1 MSTQRVTLTTLA
13 DLAAC
18 VEGMYG
24 QVPTNSLTITPFIT
38 DADGR
43 ERVGPIARHELLTD
57 IPLPDQVEAML
68 AFIKQA
74 PIENITSI
82 TIGIY
87 TPAEVSASTLEALGL
102 HAIALGWEVLD
113 VYAGNEVEVYNRI
126 PRHSRLEVQASP
138 LALTLAV
145 NIPEGA
151 SSITPQTPAKHPVTL
166 APEERPSTPADF
178 AVLDTMR
185 ETPSQVALLEAWKNL
200 VQGTITDPQRAI
212 IAASLD
218 NIETRYSAWFMGALA
233 AVGQY
238 ELTEETAGHLLG
250 IGITPLVG
258 RGAIDVAQA
267 LHEQVGPLVDD
278 EAPVLEFQLWANWL
292 GGYFSRSQAFE
303 VLMQEVGAQPNVE
316 RNIALKA
323 ALSGST
329 PAHLGRP

>member
-1 MSTQRVTLTTLA
+1 MSTQHVTLTTLA

-18 VEGMYG
+18 IEGMYG
-24 QVPTNSLTITPFIT
+24 QVPTNSLTITPFI
-38 DADGR
+38 ANANGG
-43 ERVGPIARHELLTD
+43 EQVGPITRHEILPD

-68 AFIKQA
+68 AFLKQA

-87 TPAEVSASTLEALGL
+87 TPVEVSVSTLEALGL

-113 VYAGNEVEVYNRI
+113 VYAGNEVEVYNRTT
-126 PRHSRLEVQASP
+126 RHSRLEVQASP

-145 NIPEGA
+145 NIPAGA
-151 SSITPQTPAKHPVTL
+151 SSITPQTPAQYPVTL
-166 APEERPSTPADF
+166 DPDEHPTTPADF
-178 AVLDTMR
+178 TVLDTMR
-185 ETPSQVALLEAWKNL
+185 ESPSQVALLEAWKNL
-200 VQGTITDPQRAI
+200 AQGTITDPQRAI

-218 NIETRYSAWFMGALA
+218 NIETRYGAWYMGALA

-250 IGITPLVG
+250 VGITPQAG

-292 GGYFSRSQAFE
+292 GGYFSRSEAFLT
-303 VLMQEVGAQPNVE
+303 LMQKMGVRPNTE

-323 ALSGST
+323 ALLGGT
-329 PAHLGRP
+329 PAHLGRS